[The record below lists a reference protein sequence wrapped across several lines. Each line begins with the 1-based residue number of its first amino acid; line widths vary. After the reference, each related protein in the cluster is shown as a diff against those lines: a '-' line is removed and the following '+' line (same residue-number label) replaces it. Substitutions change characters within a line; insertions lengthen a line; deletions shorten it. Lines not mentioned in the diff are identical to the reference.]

1 MQGSKGAILQET
13 KARWIAPGLMKD
25 EDSDLVQSVDG
36 PYYLNIKRTRKQY
49 FVKKKVKEEQQLAEK
64 ACIYYKDE

>member
-1 MQGSKGAILQET
+1 
-13 KARWIAPGLMKD
+13 MKD

-49 FVKKKVKEEQQLAEK
+49 FVKKKAKEEQQLADK
-64 ACIYYKDE
+64 VCIYYKDE